1 MSALLHSL
9 GWGDIPE
16 TQVDNIGQIALATAF
31 ESLTNGRARVEPV
44 EKENV
49 RLF

>member
-1 MSALLHSL
+1 VRYLRSL
-9 GWGDIPE
+9 GLGDTAE
-16 TQVDNIGQIALATAF
+16 LQVDNIGQIGLATAC

-49 RLF
+49 RLL